1 MADQEPVE
9 SNPAPE
15 NKESFTS
22 DDLKETQTQE
32 QTTQQTDQP
41 ESPEFNI
48 PEKFLGT
55 DGQPDI
61 DRMAKSYVELEKA
74 YGRSNNQ
81 LGTERADKAQLQA
94 QVQQL
99 SGQRAGPQPSPNNQG
114 QDVSDLNTQFWDQP
128 VDVIKTI
135 IDQRDQ
141 QVRVSVDQ
149 EKTARAQ
156 QAFAVANSAI
166 QQIAFEDNTNID
178 QDKTTFIY
186 RKLEAD
192 NNITSKLHNGTITRQ
207 DIESAVRKY
216 DKEARDDSK
225 SKIDGRLKELG
236 YDPESIKAFNKA
248 RKSGAVSPDGNLP
261 ANRNSN
267 AGPSTDMF
275 NHIVDPDE
283 KAYLQKGHDDL
294 FGEN

>member
-1 MADQEPVE
+1 MADQEPVT
-9 SNPAPE
+9 SNPEPE
-15 NKESFTS
+15 NTENLTS
-22 DDLKETQTQE
+22 DDLQDTQTQD
-32 QTTQQTDQP
+32 TPTQQTDQP
-41 ESPEFNI
+41 KSPELNI
-48 PEKFLGT
+48 PEKFLDA
-55 DGQPDI
+55 DGQPDV
-61 DRMAKSYVELEKA
+61 DKMAKSYVELEKA

-99 SGQRAGPQPSPNNQG
+99 SGQRAVPQPSPNTQG
-114 QDVSDLNTQFWDQP
+114 QDVTDLNNQFWDQP
-128 VDVIKTI
+128 VNVIKTI
-135 IDQRDQ
+135 IEQRDQ
-141 QVRVSVDQ
+141 QVRVSADQ
-149 EKTARAQ
+149 ERTARAQ

-166 QQIAFEDNTNID
+166 QQIAFEENTTID

-192 NNITSKLHNGTITRQ
+192 NDITSKLHNATITRE

-216 DKEARDDSK
+216 DKEARDDLK
-225 SKIDGRLKELG
+225 SRLNQHMKDSGIDV
-236 YDPESIKAFNKA
+236 ESVNAFNQA

-275 NHIVDPDE
+275 SHIKDPDE